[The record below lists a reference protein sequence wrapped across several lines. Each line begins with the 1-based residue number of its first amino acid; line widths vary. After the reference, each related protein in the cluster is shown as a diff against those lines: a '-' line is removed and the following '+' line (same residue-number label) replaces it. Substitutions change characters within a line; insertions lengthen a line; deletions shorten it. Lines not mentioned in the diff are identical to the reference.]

1 MAGNTI
7 GTLFKLTTF
16 GESHGTSIGG
26 IIDGCPP
33 SISLDLEAIQKDLDR
48 RKPGQSAIVTQR
60 KESDTVKFLSGIFE
74 GKTTGTP
81 IGFVIENENQK
92 SKDYSHIKDSFRPS
106 HADYVYQ
113 QKYGIRDYRGGG
125 RSSARET
132 ACRVVA
138 GAVAKQV
145 ISSIKIYAFTSSVGD
160 LFIDKPYQDL
170 DFSKIDANDV
180 RCPDSTTAEKMIEK
194 NIRTNNEFYIAPVYN
209 EMIRDGEKILHYPI
223 AEMRGLGTPE
233 DLSRFLENINKN
245 KPSVILIAGVNGV
258 GKTTTIG
265 KLGKIL
271 GQNNKKIV
279 LGAADTF
286 RAAAV
291 SQLEVWAKRINADII
306 KSEEGADPASVAY
319 KALDHAKKNN
329 FDYLLI
335 DTAGRL
341 QNKKNLMDEFKKIT
355 KVLKKIDSN
364 APHETFLILDATTGQ
379 SAISQVEEFKKI
391 SPITGIIM
399 TKLDGTAK
407 GGILLAIG
415 KKFKLPIIAL
425 GMGEKEDDLQ
435 TFNSEYFSNA
445 LMQF

>member
-1 MAGNTI
+1 MNI
-7 GTLFKLTTF
+7 FNKFKLGLSKSSKNLSSGLNDLIF
-16 GESHGTSIGG
+16 KKKIDENMLNELEDFLIQSDVGVES
-26 IIDGCPP
+26 
-33 SISLDLEAIQKDLDR
+33 A
-48 RKPGQSAIVTQR
+48 
-60 KESDTVKFLSGIFE
+60 KELRAKFANTKVNPKTVGKNEIFE
-74 GKTTGTP
+74 
-81 IGFVIENENQK
+81 IFSN
-92 SKDYSHIKDSFRPS
+92 
-106 HADYVYQ
+106 YVSE
-113 QKYGIRDYRGGG
+113 I
-125 RSSARET
+125 
-132 ACRVVA
+132 
-138 GAVAKQV
+138 
-145 ISSIKIYAFTSSVGD
+145 
-160 LFIDKPYQDL
+160 LKPL
-170 DFSKIDANDV
+170 
-180 RCPDSTTAEKMIEK
+180 EK
-194 NIRTNNEFYIAPVYN
+194 N
-209 EMIRDGEKILHYPI
+209 
-223 AEMRGLGTPE
+223 
-233 DLSRFLENINKN
+233 LENVNKN

-258 GKTTTIG
+258 GKTTTVG

-291 SQLEVWAKRINADII
+291 SQLEIWAKRINADII
-306 KSEEGADPASVAY
+306 KSNEGADPASVAY
-319 KALDHAKKNN
+319 KAFEHAKKNN

-355 KVLKKIDSN
+355 KVLKKIDSS

-379 SAISQVEEFKKI
+379 SAINQVEEFKKI

-445 LMQF
+445 LMQS

>member
-1 MAGNTI
+1 MSI
-7 GTLFKLTTF
+7 FDKFKL
-16 GESHGTSIGG
+16 GLSKSSKNLSSG
-26 IIDGCPP
+26 
-33 SISLDLEAIQKDLDR
+33 LNDL
-48 RKPGQSAIVTQR
+48 
-60 KESDTVKFLSGIFE
+60 IF
-74 GKTTGTP
+74 K
-81 IGFVIENENQK
+81 K
-92 SKDYSHIKDSFRPS
+92 
-106 HADYVYQ
+106 
-113 QKYGIRDYRGGG
+113 
-125 RSSARET
+125 
-132 ACRVVA
+132 
-138 GAVAKQV
+138 
-145 ISSIKIYAFTSSVGD
+145 
-160 LFIDKPYQDL
+160 
-170 DFSKIDANDV
+170 KIDENMLNELEDFLIQSDVGVESAKELREKFANTKVNLKTVGKDEIFKIFSNYV
-180 RCPDSTTAEKMIEK
+180 SEILKPLEK
-194 NIRTNNEFYIAPVYN
+194 N
-209 EMIRDGEKILHYPI
+209 
-223 AEMRGLGTPE
+223 
-233 DLSRFLENINKN
+233 LENINKN

-271 GQNNKKIV
+271 SQNNKKIV

-291 SQLEVWAKRINADII
+291 NQLEVWAKRINADII
-306 KSEEGADPASVAY
+306 KSEEGSDPASVAY
-319 KALDHAKKNN
+319 KALDYAKKNN

-355 KVLKKIDSN
+355 KVLKKIDAN